1 MALYAERAELKVRE
15 LPNDELRQLRALCAR
30 REDLLD
36 MLTAENNRLEHAQ
49 GAVRTQIKRHIE
61 YLRKQLKHL
70 DHDIDCTVRG
80 SQLWSQLNQLLDSVP
95 GVGRVLRSALLAW
108 LPELGRLTRVEIAKL
123 VGVAPLNQDSGQFR
137 GTRRIAGGRA
147 QLRKVLYMTT
157 FAAMRHNPYLRAYY
171 DHLRARG
178 KLHKVALVATMRKL
192 LLILNAMVKT
202 NTSWRTV

>member
-1 MALYAERAELKVRE
+1 
-15 LPNDELRQLRALCAR
+15 
-30 REDLLD
+30 

-108 LPELGRLTRVEIAKL
+108 LPQLGRLTGVEIAKL
-123 VGVAPLNQDSGQFR
+123 VGITGSIRTAAS
-137 GTRRIAGGRA
+137 
-147 QLRKVLYMTT
+147 
-157 FAAMRHNPYLRAYY
+157 FAAPAVSPVARPTSARYY
-171 DHLRARG
+171 
-178 KLHKVALVATMRKL
+178 
-192 LLILNAMVKT
+192 I
-202 NTSWRTV
+202 